1 MESLNFKL
9 FSAPVQEKFEELCQ
23 YQEELF
29 LVSLS
34 SRSIWE
40 KYLESFPKDV
50 NGIFRERASYDC
62 NCCKNFINRIGAI
75 VRIQDN
81 VITDSVW
88 NIKTEGYYQNVTDE
102 LHKIV
107 TNSQPLRK
115 FLLSEST
122 AGALPNIDNYNKN
135 IIWDHF
141 YVKVPRQFVISSTQM
156 GQVNS
161 DFNST
166 FSLFKRA
173 MEELTL
179 EAAEQILDLI
189 DSNSLYRGQEHKYTV
204 EFFIR
209 SKKVYDALPEEKRHN
224 YLMTQSVIKQNY
236 NLLRLKNSVIGTLL
250 DDLSKD
256 VDLETAVR
264 SFESKVSPLN
274 YRRTTAIVT
283 PKMIKEAQESINE
296 LGYESSLYRK
306 QMTVAEL
313 SLDQILWQGSTTKSL
328 NVFDDISLSQQ
339 QRAVKENIK
348 KFKTKPLT
356 MTQLINEVLP
366 TAQECQILFNPKL
379 KNNLLTL
386 TNSVDK
392 DSKSMFKW
400 DNDVCW
406 SYNGDVTDRIKER
419 VKEAG
424 GDVEGDLR
432 VSLSW
437 SNSDDLD
444 LHCYDSTRTHVYFSN
459 KKGIP
464 GMFLDLDMNGLDKHD
479 SKHPVEN
486 IIVKDKSKLKPGVYT
501 FVVHQYDRR
510 NNDKIGCTLQI
521 EFDGVIHSFSYE
533 QLLKN
538 GTKLKCFEI
547 KFDGKD
553 FEILNVNKD
562 FTSTSDISSTE
573 IWGMDTNTF
582 VPVSNILLSPNFWG
596 ENKVGNK
603 HFIFLVDNM
612 FNNQKV
618 RTFYSEYLN
627 AELTPL
633 RKTMELLGALDNLK
647 AEPVTDQASG
657 FGFSETSKE
666 ELIIR
671 VKDKNNSTTIYNLTV

>member
-9 FSAPVQEKFEELCQ
+9 FSLPVQQKFEELCQ
-23 YQEELF
+23 YPEELF

-34 SRSIWE
+34 SQSIWE
-40 KYLESFPKDV
+40 KYLESFPKEV

-88 NIKTEGYYQNVTDE
+88 NIETEGYYQDVTKQ

-107 TNSQPLRK
+107 TNSKPLRK

-122 AGALPNIDNYNKN
+122 AGSLPNIDNYNQN
-135 IIWDHF
+135 IVWDHF
-141 YVKVPRQFVISSTQM
+141 YVKIPNQFVIKSTEM
-156 GQVNS
+156 GRINS

-166 FSLFKRA
+166 FSLFERA
-173 MEELTL
+173 MKELSL

-189 DSNSLYRGQEHKYTV
+189 DSNSIYRGQEHKHTI

-224 YLMTQSVIKQNY
+224 YIMTQSVIKQNY

-274 YRRTTAIVT
+274 YQRTTAIVT
-283 PKMIKEAQESINE
+283 PKMIKEAQNTINA

-313 SLDQILWQGSTTKSL
+313 PLHDILWKGDTTKSL
-328 NVFDDISLSQQ
+328 NVFDDVSLAQE

-348 KFKTKPLT
+348 KFKAKPLT
-356 MTQLINEVLP
+356 MTQLIENVLP

-379 KNNLLTL
+379 QNNLLTL

-392 DSKSMFKW
+392 DSKLMFKW
-400 DNDVCW
+400 DNNVAW

-419 VKEAG
+419 VKSAG

-444 LHCYDSTRTHVYFSN
+444 LHCYDDGGSHVYFN
-459 KKGIP
+459 GKRAIP
-464 GMFLDLDMNGLDKHD
+464 GMYLDLDMNGLDKHD
-479 SKHPVEN
+479 SEHPVEN
-486 IIVKDKSKLKPGVYT
+486 IIIKDKSQLKPGIYK

-510 NNDKIGCTLQI
+510 NNNKVGFTIQV
-521 EFDGVIHSFSYE
+521 EFDGVTHSFSYE
-533 QLLKN
+533 QLMKK
-538 GTKLKCFEI
+538 GEKITCFKI
-547 KFDGKD
+547 KFDGTN
-553 FEILNVNKD
+553 FEILDVNGD

-573 IWGMDTNTF
+573 IWGVETNTF
-582 VPVSNILLSPNFWG
+582 VPISNVILSPNFWG

-627 AELTPL
+627 SELTPV

-657 FGFSETSKE
+657 FGFSETSKSE
-666 ELIIR
+666 FVIR
-671 VKDKNNSTTIYNLTV
+671 VKDKNNSTNIYNVTV

>member
-9 FSAPVQEKFEELCQ
+9 FSLPVQQKFEELCQ
-23 YQEELF
+23 YPEELF

-34 SRSIWE
+34 SQSIWE
-40 KYLESFPKDV
+40 KYLESFPKEV

-88 NIKTEGYYQNVTDE
+88 NIETEGYYQDVTKQ

-107 TNSQPLRK
+107 TNSKPLRK

-122 AGALPNIDNYNKN
+122 AGSLPNIDNYNQN
-135 IIWDHF
+135 IVWDHF
-141 YVKVPRQFVISSTQM
+141 YVKIPNQFVIKSTEM
-156 GQVNS
+156 GRINS

-166 FSLFKRA
+166 FSLFERA
-173 MEELTL
+173 MKELSL
-179 EAAEQILDLI
+179 EDAEQILDLI
-189 DSNSLYRGQEHKYTV
+189 DSNSIYRGQEHKHTI

-250 DDLSKD
+250 DDLSKN

-274 YRRTTAIVT
+274 YQRTTAIVT
-283 PKMIKEAQESINE
+283 PKMIKEAQNTINS

-313 SLDQILWQGSTTKSL
+313 PLYDILWKGDTTKSL
-328 NVFDDISLSQQ
+328 NVFDDVSLAQE

-348 KFKTKPLT
+348 KFKAKPLT
-356 MTQLINEVLP
+356 MTQLIENVLP

-379 KNNLLTL
+379 QNNLLTL
-386 TNSVDK
+386 TNGVDK
-392 DSKSMFKW
+392 DSKLMFKW
-400 DNDVCW
+400 DNNVAW

-419 VKEAG
+419 VKSAG

-444 LHCYDSTRTHVYFSN
+444 LHCYDDDGAHVYF
-459 KKGIP
+459 KGKRAIP
-464 GMFLDLDMNGLDKHD
+464 GMYLDLDMNGLDKHD
-479 SKHPVEN
+479 SEHPVEN
-486 IIVKDKSKLKPGVYT
+486 IIIKDKSQLKPGIYK

-510 NNDKIGCTLQI
+510 NNNKIGFTIQV

-533 QLLKN
+533 QLMKE
-538 GTKLKCFEI
+538 GTKITCFQI
-547 KFDGKD
+547 KFDGTN
-553 FEILNVNKD
+553 FEILDVNKE

-573 IWGMDTNTF
+573 VWGVETNTF
-582 VPVSNILLSPNFWG
+582 VPVSNVILSPNFWG

-627 AELTPL
+627 SELTPV

-657 FGFSETSKE
+657 FGFSETSKSE
-666 ELIIR
+666 FVIR
-671 VKDKNNSTTIYNLTV
+671 IKDKNNSTNIYNVTV